1 MLAMATKRQVQQ
13 GERDAREVFEVD
25 GVRFEEATP
34 EEWQAMLEE
43 IALRDLGMTL
53 AEFERMYLAGDLD
66 PCESKVAGLA
76 ILMPERQR

>member
-1 MLAMATKRQVQQ
+1 MAAKQQ
-13 GERDAREVFEVD
+13 LPEGGDGSREVFEVD
-25 GVRFEEATP
+25 GVRFEEATA

-43 IALRDLGMTL
+43 MALRDLGMTL
-53 AEFERMYLAGDLD
+53 AEFERAYSAGDLD